1 MRFMKLAT
9 AMLAAALV
17 AAPTAKADISVT
29 YPDGN
34 ASFAWY
40 IGSGLAFIHWDFVG
54 TGDIYTLHSTGLAD
68 PLYASL
74 SGVESGLAYWLQY
87 QYTSGS
93 SLVFEVYVNIDG
105 QWYDVAPF
113 YL

>member
-1 MRFMKLAT
+1 MRFVKLAT
-9 AMLAAALV
+9 ALLAAVLV
-17 AAPTAKADISVT
+17 AAPAAKADISVT

-34 ASFAWY
+34 GGFAWD
-40 IGSGLAFIHWDFVG
+40 IGSGLAFIHWDLAG
-54 TGDIYTLHSTGLAD
+54 TGDIYTLHSTSFAD
-68 PLYASL
+68 PLNASL
-74 SGVESGLAYWLQY
+74 EGVEAGLAYWLQY
-87 QYTSGS
+87 LGTSGS

>member
-1 MRFMKLAT
+1 MKLAT

-17 AAPTAKADISVT
+17 AAPAAKADISVT

-40 IGSGLAFIHWDFVG
+40 IGSGLAFIHWDFYG
-54 TGDIYTLHSTGLAD
+54 TGDIYTLHSTSFAD
-68 PLYASL
+68 PLNAEL
-74 SGVESGLAYWLQY
+74 SGVGTAGLAYWLDY
-87 QYTSGS
+87 LATSGS
-93 SLVFEVYVNIDG
+93 SLVFDVYVNIGGD
-105 QWYDVAPF
+105 WFYVAPF